1 MKHHFGTLLRLAMIS
16 ALALTVVGCN
26 KAADVVSAPVAPAAS
41 GNVTD
46 ADVSTNVTTALLRDE
61 GLKGFDIQVVTLK
74 GDVRLIGVV
83 DNQMQIDDAIRVARA
98 ADGAHAIHNELTIK
112 K

>member
-1 MKHHFGTLLRLAMIS
+1 LAVITGFV
-16 ALALTVVGCN
+16 LTVVGCN
-26 KAADVVSAPVAPAAS
+26 KAADVVSSPAAPAAS
-41 GNVTD
+41 GNV
-46 ADVSTNVTTALLRDE
+46 ADVDVSSNVKTALLRDE

-83 DNQMQIDDAIRVARA
+83 DSQAQIEDAIRIARA